1 MLICYP
7 LLAVRVPGM
16 EDSALTN
23 IVKPIVGII
32 FAVAL
37 EGSRIAIVGTIVK
50 AKVAG
55 DEKAKAAIEK
65 AQANERRRM
74 GK

>member
-1 MLICYP
+1 MHSTARADDPITNVIKAICGV
-7 LLAVRVPGM
+7 L
-16 EDSALTN
+16 
-23 IVKPIVGII
+23 
-32 FAVAL
+32 FAVAI

-65 AQANERRRM
+65 AQANEKRRM
-74 GK
+74 GKSAFAR